1 MHYFLTGHTGFKGSW
16 LTLMLTELG
25 HTVSGFSLDVP
36 AGGLYERG
44 NLSDFLQEDH
54 RGDVRDEK
62 SLLKAVDESRADV
75 CIHLAAQSLVLRSY
89 ENPDETFTTNVNGTL
104 NFLKAVTKVGARVS
118 LVVTSDKVYRDQGK
132 RAYVES
138 DPLGGSDPYSAS
150 KSMADLLTS
159 SWQVLAGSP
168 QILTA
173 RAGNVIGAYDSSEYR
188 LLPDINRAISNSST
202 LKIRN
207 GSMVR
212 PWQHVLDCLNGYL
225 MFIQAGLSGIADL
238 PKALNFGPDGSST
251 RTVNDVVEK
260 ASGYV
265 AFESD
270 FYDAGEGVP
279 KETKT
284 LLLDSSLARG
294 TLGWQNHLSFADS
307 VYMSLENSR
316 DQMARE
322 TAQRTVKDFLKRLSL
337 D

>member
-104 NFLKAVTKVGARVS
+104 NFLKAVTKVGSRVS
-118 LVVTSDKVYRDQGK
+118 LIVTSDKVYRDQGK

-150 KSMADLLTS
+150 KSMADILTT
-159 SWQVLAGSP
+159 SWSAMPGSP
-168 QILTA
+168 QILAA
-173 RAGNVIGAYDSSEYR
+173 RAGNVIGGFDSSKHR
-188 LLPDINRAISNSST
+188 LLPDINRTIATSST
-202 LKIRN
+202 LRIRN

-225 MFIQAGLSGIADL
+225 MFIQAGLSGNPDL
-238 PKALNFGPDGSST
+238 PIALNFGPDSESA
-251 RTVNDVVEK
+251 RSVQDLVEK
-260 ASGYV
+260 ASEFV
-265 AFESD
+265 HFHSD
-270 FYDAGEGVP
+270 FEPAREDTR
-279 KETKT
+279 KETVT
-284 LLLDSSLARG
+284 LLLNSSLARK
-294 TLGWQNHLSFADS
+294 TLGWEDRIDFAEA
-307 VYMSLENSR
+307 VRTSLETTENE
-316 DQMARE
+316 DP
-322 TAQRTVKDFLKRLSL
+322 RTVAIGQVAEFLSR
-337 D
+337 